1 MRAAAAYVE
10 RCGARALRAQRALQ
24 LDAEV
29 EDVLTR
35 AARGGLRGRRRWGSS
50 RGSWRRRGA
59 RSDTRRSGGVP
70 RRIGCSGG
78 VAAKAGSGA
87 FGPVSA
93 AERATGRGRLVTRH
107 CDRSQFQKITQSRT
121 SFKSEVAI
129 PYECHDI

>member
-10 RCGARALRAQRALQ
+10 RCGARVLRAQRALQ

-93 AERATGRGRLVTRH
+93 AERATGRVQDWLRATVT
-107 CDRSQFQKITQSRT
+107 DRN
-121 SFKSEVAI
+121 FKK
-129 PYECHDI
+129 